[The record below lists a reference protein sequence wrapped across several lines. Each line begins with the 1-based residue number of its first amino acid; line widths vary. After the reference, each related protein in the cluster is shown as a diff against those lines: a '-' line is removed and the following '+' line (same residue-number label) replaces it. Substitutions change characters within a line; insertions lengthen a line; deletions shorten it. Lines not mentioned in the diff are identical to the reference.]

1 MKKTLAIL
9 MILSL
14 LAGFTPVLA
23 QQNTLRIV
31 CTIFPIWDWTRQ
43 VLGDRLSDV
52 ELILL
57 QKTGTDLHSFQ
68 PSAQDFVS
76 LSTAD
81 VLIYNGG
88 VSDAWVE
95 AAIRQSQNPDL
106 RTLNLMDALGNRA
119 QPDTLVE
126 GMQPTEHNHEH
137 GHEEDADHDHEHEH
151 DADAD
156 HDHDHE
162 HEHDHDAD
170 HDHEHEHHDES
181 AHTDEHIWLSVKNA
195 QVLVEAIRD
204 ALCEADGEHAAA
216 YAQNAQ
222 AYLEKLQAL
231 DAQYAQVVAGVEHPA
246 LLFGDRFP
254 FRYLMANYG
263 IDYYAAFSGC
273 SAEAEASFQ
282 TIAFLASKV
291 DELKL
296 SNVIRLDGSDGRI
309 AQAVVNATT
318 TRDQQVLVLDSMQSI
333 TWHDVE
339 QGQTYLAIMEKNL
352 DTLKTAFQVK

>member
-1 MKKTLAIL
+1 MKKTLAIF

-14 LAGFTPVLA
+14 LAGFTPALA
-23 QQNTLRIV
+23 QQNSLRIV

-43 VLGDRLSDV
+43 VLGDQLSDV

-137 GHEEDADHDHEHEH
+137 GHEEEADHDHEHEH
-151 DADAD
+151 EEDTN
-156 HDHDHE
+156 HK
-162 HEHDHDAD
+162 
-170 HDHEHEHHDES
+170 HEHEHHDES

-231 DAQYAQVVAGVEHPA
+231 DAQYAQVVAEVEHPA

-254 FRYLMANYG
+254 FRYLMADYG

-282 TIAFLASKV
+282 TIAFLAGKV

-296 SNVIRLDGSDGRI
+296 SSVIRLDGSDGRI

-318 TRDQQVLVLDSMQSI
+318 ARNQQVLVLDSMQSI

-339 QGQTYLAIMEKNL
+339 QGQTYLSIMEKNL
-352 DTLKTAFQVK
+352 DTLKTAFQVKQ

>member
-14 LAGFTPVLA
+14 MAGFTPALA

-43 VLGDRLSDV
+43 VLGDQLSDV

-106 RTLNLMDALGNRA
+106 RTLNLMDALGDRA

-151 DADAD
+151 EEDTN
-156 HDHDHE
+156 HK
-162 HEHDHDAD
+162 
-170 HDHEHEHHDES
+170 HEHEHHDES

-222 AYLEKLQAL
+222 VYLEKLQAL
-231 DAQYAQVVAGVEHPA
+231 DVQYAQVVANVEHPA

-254 FRYLMANYG
+254 FRYLMADYG

-282 TIAFLASKV
+282 TIAFLAGKV

-296 SNVIRLDGSDGRI
+296 SSVIRLDGSDGRI

-318 TRDQQVLVLDSMQSI
+318 ARNQQVLVLDSMQSI

-339 QGQTYLAIMEKNL
+339 QGQTYLSIMEKNL

>member
-1 MKKTLAIL
+1 MKMKKTLAIL

-14 LAGFTPVLA
+14 MAGFTPALA

-43 VLGDRLSDV
+43 VLGDQLSDV

-106 RTLNLMDALGNRA
+106 RTLNLMDALGDRA

-151 DADAD
+151 EEDTN
-156 HDHDHE
+156 HK
-162 HEHDHDAD
+162 
-170 HDHEHEHHDES
+170 HEHEHHDES

-222 AYLEKLQAL
+222 VYLEKLQAL
-231 DAQYAQVVAGVEHPA
+231 DVQYAQVVANVEHPA

-254 FRYLMANYG
+254 FRYLMADYG

-282 TIAFLASKV
+282 TIAFLAGKV

-296 SNVIRLDGSDGRI
+296 SSVIRLDGSDGRI

-318 TRDQQVLVLDSMQSI
+318 ARNQQVLVLDSMQSI

-339 QGQTYLAIMEKNL
+339 QGQTYLSIMEKNL

>member
-14 LAGFTPVLA
+14 LAGFTPALA
-23 QQNTLRIV
+23 QQNSLRIV

-43 VLGDRLSDV
+43 VLGDQLSDV

-137 GHEEDADHDHEHEH
+137 GHEEDADHDHEH
-151 DADAD
+151 
-156 HDHDHE
+156 
-162 HEHDHDAD
+162 
-170 HDHEHEHHDES
+170 HDES

-231 DAQYAQVVAGVEHPA
+231 DAQYAQVVAEVEHPA

-254 FRYLMANYG
+254 FRYLMADYG

-282 TIAFLASKV
+282 TIAFLAGKV

-296 SNVIRLDGSDGRI
+296 SSVIRLDGSDGRI

-318 TRDQQVLVLDSMQSI
+318 ARDQQVLVLDSMQSI

-339 QGQTYLAIMEKNL
+339 QGQTYLSIMEKNL
-352 DTLKTAFQVK
+352 DTLKTAFQVKQ